1 MVFHWQNLSHLTWVP
16 NTKISCRILYRG
28 NELYCTH
35 PITQIYYSST
45 LRGYHHFN
53 YNIDWKIIIKKFMI
67 GSIYMRFETH
77 STLKVSYKQNVDV
90 QSIVATGRD
99 SLLSLLQHFYK
110 DMTRN
115 GQQEECWFAI
125 LQRKSV
131 MESLQQ

>member
-1 MVFHWQNLSHLTWVP
+1 
-16 NTKISCRILYRG
+16 
-28 NELYCTH
+28 
-35 PITQIYYSST
+35 
-45 LRGYHHFN
+45 
-53 YNIDWKIIIKKFMI
+53 MI

-115 GQQEECWFAI
+115 G
-125 LQRKSV
+125 
-131 MESLQQ
+131 

>member
-1 MVFHWQNLSHLTWVP
+1 
-16 NTKISCRILYRG
+16 
-28 NELYCTH
+28 
-35 PITQIYYSST
+35 
-45 LRGYHHFN
+45 
-53 YNIDWKIIIKKFMI
+53 MI

-110 DMTRN
+110 HMTRN